1 MANHSTILETAYHNL
16 EQAIQRLGLKDH
28 ESARL
33 LSPKEKIEIALNS
46 TLPCGKVIHI
56 KAFISRHNDALGP
69 AKGGIR
75 MTRDVTCDDI
85 VGLSME
91 MTWKTA
97 LIGVPFGGGKSG
109 ICIDPDQLSL
119 DEKEAVI
126 RSFARNARRH
136 IGPEVYI
143 PAPDMGTNQEDMG
156 HIRDCISYSQGTSI
170 TSGCFVTGKPVILGG
185 IVGRKEATGKGVV
198 FSTLAACKALGI
210 DIKKVRVAV
219 QGFGNVASVAAADI
233 SQLGAKVVA
242 VSDVHGGIMNE
253 ESLDIEAL
261 IKYFDSTGSL
271 AGFDKVSA
279 ITNEELLTCD
289 CDILI
294 PAATQSQLTS
304 HNADKIKAKIIA
316 EGANAP
322 TTPEADEILNKR
334 GVFIIP
340 DILCNAGGVFV
351 SYLEYTQETQREQMT
366 IEQVQGRLEKR
377 MNDRFAE
384 VYAYYKENQLTMRD
398 AAMDLA
404 IKHVVEAVNARGL
417 LP

>member
-1 MANHSTILETAYHNL
+1 MSGTSTILETARYNL
-16 EQAIQRLGLKDH
+16 EQTIRRLKLKDH
-28 ESARL
+28 QAARL
-33 LSPKEKIEIALNS
+33 LDPKEKVEVTLNPALPS
-46 TLPCGKVIHI
+46 GKVLHL

-69 AKGGIR
+69 SKGGIR
-75 MTRDVTCDDI
+75 MVGDVTCDDI

-109 ICIDPDQLSL
+109 ICVDSYNLTP

-126 RSFARNARRH
+126 RSFTRSARRH

-170 TSGCFVTGKPVILGG
+170 TSGCYVTGKPVIIGG

-198 FSTLAACKALGI
+198 YSTLNACKVLGI
-210 DIKKVRVAV
+210 NIKKARVAI

-233 SQLGAKVVA
+233 VAAGAKVIA
-242 VSDVHGGIMNE
+242 VSDIYGGIFNE
-253 ESLDIEAL
+253 QGLNIAKL
-261 IKYFDSTGSL
+261 TAYFNTTNHL
-271 AGFDKVSA
+271 KGFDAAAS
-279 ITNEELLTCD
+279 ITNDELLTCD

-294 PAATQSQLTS
+294 PAATQSQITS
-304 HNADKIKAKIIA
+304 HNADNIKAKILV

-322 TTPEADEILNKR
+322 TTPGADVILNQR
-334 GVFIIP
+334 GVFVIP

-366 IEQVQGRLEKR
+366 LEQVQKRLQER
-377 MNDRFAE
+377 MYARFME
-384 VYAYYKENQLTMRD
+384 TYTYYKEKKLNMRD
-398 AAMDLA
+398 AAMDIA
-404 IKHVVEAVNARGL
+404 VKRVIDAVNARGL